1 MMIYKYDE
9 DGKKWK
15 KLFDFANYK
24 KIKKI
29 FKVTKSNKLNL
40 FKKCKEEY
48 NYWNI
53 NSLYKVN
60 TLLNKKLILF
70 DY

>member
-1 MMIYKYDE
+1 MEKNEKSYLI
-9 DGKKWK
+9 
-15 KLFDFANYK
+15 LRN
-24 KIKKI
+24 IKKNEKFFKF